1 MSIAIAANRKSK
13 ERISC
18 ANCGQEENDEAKLK
32 ACVVCM
38 LVKYCNKECQIA
50 HRPLHKKECEIRAA
64 ELHEEALF
72 RQPPRREDCPICF
85 LMLPES
91 EDGIGQ
97 SYFSCCGKVVC
108 GGCFHA

>member
-50 HRPLHKKECEIRAA
+50 HRPLHKKSVRYVLLSCIKR
-64 ELHEEALF
+64 LCLDSLKEEKTALSV
-72 RQPPRREDCPICF
+72 F
-85 LMLPES
+85 L
-91 EDGIGQ
+91 
-97 SYFSCCGKVVC
+97 CCLKVKME
-108 GGCFHA
+108 